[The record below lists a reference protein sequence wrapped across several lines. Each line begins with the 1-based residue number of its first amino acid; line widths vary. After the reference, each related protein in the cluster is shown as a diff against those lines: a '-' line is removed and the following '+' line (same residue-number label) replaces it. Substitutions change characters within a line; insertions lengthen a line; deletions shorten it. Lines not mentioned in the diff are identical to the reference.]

1 MVTEYIPFFKNIFLS
16 HDFPRLL
23 YFKPPMMTI
32 KMCLLPEKYGRTSG
46 RPLATLGI
54 KAVLVECRSYE
65 TCVESDDSK
74 IMGNA
79 WG

>member
-1 MVTEYIPFFKNIFLS
+1 
-16 HDFPRLL
+16 
-23 YFKPPMMTI
+23 MMTI
-32 KMCLLPEKYGRTSG
+32 KMCLLPEKYGRSSG
-46 RPLATLGI
+46 RPMATLGI

-74 IMGNA
+74 IMGNT